1 MRDPLHPH
9 PFMKRRVIIGNN
21 NPVVKGSYVSKP
33 LMALTLSFPYSFRSV
48 DAHIP
53 GSAAGNSCVIMKVM
67 PTGKRR
73 WYALWRRLARP
84 FSKGRSGERAAAWHL
99 IDLGYTILE
108 RNWTCPIGEID
119 IVAREGDVLCIV
131 EVKRR
136 LSARKGRPE
145 EALTDRKR
153 RKLEQ
158 LAAVYL
164 QRHPH
169 AGGRI
174 RLDFVAV
181 DDTMKK
187 REIRLY
193 RGV

>member
-1 MRDPLHPH
+1 
-9 PFMKRRVIIGNN
+9 MKPSRFTTFW
-21 NPVVKGSYVSKP
+21 SW
-33 LMALTLSFPYSFRSV
+33 LT
-48 DAHIP
+48 
-53 GSAAGNSCVIMKVM
+53 
-67 PTGKRR
+67 
-73 WYALWRRLARP
+73 RRL
-84 FSKGRSGERAAAWHL
+84 SKGRLGERAAAYYL
-99 IDLGYTILE
+99 IDQGYSILE

-145 EALTDRKR
+145 EALTDRKH

-158 LAAVYL
+158 LAAIYL
-164 QRHPH
+164 QRHRHP
-169 AGGRI
+169 GGRV

-181 DDTMKK
+181 DDTKKK

>member
-1 MRDPLHPH
+1 M
-9 PFMKRRVIIGNN
+9 
-21 NPVVKGSYVSKP
+21 
-33 LMALTLSFPYSFRSV
+33 T
-48 DAHIP
+48 
-53 GSAAGNSCVIMKVM
+53 
-67 PTGKRR
+67 
-73 WYALWRRLARP
+73 RP
-84 FSKGRSGERAAAWHL
+84 FSKGRSGERAAAYYL

-119 IVAREGDVLCIV
+119 IVAREGDALCIV

-145 EALTDRKR
+145 EAFTDQKR
-153 RKLEQ
+153 RKVEI
-158 LAAVYL
+158 LATAYL

-169 AGGRI
+169 PDLKVRI
-174 RLDFVAV
+174 DLVAV
-181 DDTMKK
+181 DDMGKK